1 MTRTK
6 SKTARIRG
14 LRPVTTSSGE
24 KVACTPFE
32 SRNSDATPDRASFRQ
47 CFGCGIAACRKSGSL
62 AGACRDRLKVAEKMR
77 GTPFDALVGMQ
88 AGTLP
93 TTADLVRLFD
103 RPGPRYTSYPT
114 AVEFSQ
120 AFDERAYLSK
130 LDQASQAPDEPL
142 SMYLHL
148 PFCQARC
155 SFCGCSVIVT
165 EKRHVAA
172 RYLEYLHREIALVAA
187 RLRGR
192 RRVVQYHWGGG
203 TPTYLAPEQME
214 ALHGEVLRHFDITPD
229 AERAIEVD
237 PRVTSRGQI
246 DLLRTLGFNRLSIG
260 VQDFSP
266 LVQDAIGR
274 HQSEP
279 ATRELYGWARE
290 AGFDSINFD
299 LVYGLPQQTPES
311 FARTVDSVIDLRPDR
326 LAVYSYAHVPWI
338 KGNQKRIRR
347 EDLPPAE
354 LKFDLFSLAAD
365 RFVSAGYERI
375 GMDHFALPGD
385 ELALAARERVLHRN
399 FMGYT
404 TRPARDQ
411 IGLGVTSIGD
421 VSGAFAQNT
430 KKLSTYYACLDNG
443 RLPIDRGLVLTD
455 EDRIRRY
462 VITQL
467 MCNFR
472 VNAAEVERRFA
483 IPFARHFEAELRDLT
498 RPDGPASYGF
508 VAVDPSGIEVLPRG
522 QRFVRNVCMTFDA
535 YLRRHE
541 ARPVFSRTV

>member
-1 MTRTK
+1 MQT
-6 SKTARIRG
+6 
-14 LRPVTTSSGE
+14 
-24 KVACTPFE
+24 
-32 SRNSDATPDRASFRQ
+32 
-47 CFGCGIAACRKSGSL
+47 
-62 AGACRDRLKVAEKMR
+62 
-77 GTPFDALVGMQ
+77 GTVL
-88 AGTLP
+88 
-93 TTADLVRLFD
+93 TTAELVRRFD

-114 AVEFSQ
+114 AVEFDRT
-120 AFDERAYLSK
+120 FDEAAYLAK
-130 LDQASQAPDEPL
+130 LDEAARLIDQPL
-142 SMYLHL
+142 SLYIHL

-165 EKRHVAA
+165 EKRYVAA
-172 RYLEYLHREIALVAA
+172 RYLEYLHREIEMVAA

-203 TPTYLAPEQME
+203 TPTYLTTSQIE
-214 ALHGEVLRHFDITPD
+214 ALHGAVLRHFDVAPD

-237 PRVTSRGQI
+237 PRVTSLEQI
-246 DLLRTLGFNRLSIG
+246 ELLRRMGFNRLSIG

-266 LVQDAIGR
+266 AVQDAIDR
-274 HQSEP
+274 HQSE
-279 ATRELYGWARE
+279 AGTRELYGWARA

-299 LVYGLPQQTPES
+299 LVYGLPQQTAES
-311 FARTVDSVIDLRPDR
+311 FARTLDSVVDLRPDR

-354 LKFDLFSLAAD
+354 EKFDLFTLAAG
-365 RFVSAGYERI
+365 RFVSAGYQPV

-385 ELALAARERVLHRN
+385 ELALAARARMLYRN

-404 TRPARDQ
+404 THPARDQ

-421 VSGAFAQNT
+421 VSGAYAQNT

-455 EDRIRRY
+455 EDQLRRY

-467 MCNFR
+467 MCNFQ
-472 VNAAEVERRFA
+472 VSAADVQRRFGVT
-483 IPFARHFEAELRDLT
+483 FRRHFAPELAELT
-498 RPDGPASYGF
+498 RADGPASCGF
-508 VAVDPSGIEVLPRG
+508 LSVDDQGVEVLPPG
-522 QRFVRNVCMTFDA
+522 QRFVRNICMAFDTH
-535 YLRRHE
+535 LRKHD
-541 ARPVFSRTV
+541 AKPVFSRTV